1 MDDEVRARSYV
12 TPPTRV
18 ERRGGRASAIV
29 VGLVAVAFVAVAI
42 AKPWGGGASAPG
54 DVAASPSVAPAAS
67 RSTSEHPAVVP
78 AARPV
83 ATPRVL
89 HDPDVG
95 LVGSDAALFGPLVA
109 RLSEH
114 SGDWGVG
121 SGAWRPD
128 SQLPWIDWRPAVPIA
143 ENAAGRHAMPDCR
156 DLPILGGGI
165 VVAITA
171 PGSIVPDWTVE
182 AVMFDR
188 DGRSVATAPVRQVSP
203 PGNRGITYLVRTD
216 GHVWPS
222 GVYRFRISASR
233 RVLDLD
239 ACLSWS

>member
-18 ERRGGRASAIV
+18 ERRGGRSRAIV
-29 VGLVAVAFVAVAI
+29 VGVLVVAFVAVAI
-42 AKPWGGGASAPG
+42 AKPWGGGASDLG
-54 DVAASPSVAPAAS
+54 DMAASPSVAPAAS
-67 RSTSEHPAVVP
+67 RSASERPAAIP

-95 LVGSDAALFGPLVA
+95 LVGSDAALLGPLVA

-114 SGDWGVG
+114 SGDWGIG

-143 ENAAGRHAMPDCR
+143 ENPADRRAVPDCR
-156 DLPILGGGI
+156 DLPVLGGGI

-182 AVMFDR
+182 TLWFGR
-188 DGRSVATAPVRQVSP
+188 DGRPVVAPVRQVSP
-203 PGNRGITYLVRTD
+203 PGNRGIAYLVRSD
-216 GHVWPS
+216 GHVWPT
-222 GVYRFRISASR
+222 GAYRFRVSASK
-233 RVLDLD
+233 RVLDLE
-239 ACLSWS
+239 ACLSWT